1 MLNNPILRQHQKL
14 LAWGLLTV
22 LLLAI
27 MFLLIIPV
35 VQKSLEVD
43 QQIENGY
50 SQLAKFR
57 QIAHATPEFMAEY
70 QRVQQQG
77 LDKLFYPAGMTNA
90 QVAKE
95 LQKQLA
101 TVIAAGNG
109 MLVSSEVVDE
119 QQTEEE
125 QQNSVYQRVMVKAVF
140 HSSPALLREVLHQAY
155 QARPLIFVE
164 SLDIKPLDSPDA
176 SQQVVK
182 AEVQISTYWRGG
194 EVKHEATN

>member
-14 LAWGLLTV
+14 LSWGLLIV

-27 MFLLIIPV
+27 IFLFIIPV
-35 VQKSLEVD
+35 VQKSLAVD

-70 QRVQQQG
+70 QRVQEQG
-77 LDKLFYPAGMTNA
+77 LDKLFYPAGMTSA

-101 TVIAAGNG
+101 TVIANGNG
-109 MLVSSEVVDE
+109 MLVSSEVLEDE
-119 QQTEEE
+119 QPEEE
-125 QQNSVYQRVMVKAVF
+125 QQTSVYQRVMVKAVF
-140 HSSPALLREVLHQAY
+140 QSSPALLREVLHQAY

-164 SLDIKPLDSPDA
+164 SLAIKPLQTPDGKEK
-176 SQQVVK
+176 VVK

-194 EVKHEATN
+194 EVKRETTD